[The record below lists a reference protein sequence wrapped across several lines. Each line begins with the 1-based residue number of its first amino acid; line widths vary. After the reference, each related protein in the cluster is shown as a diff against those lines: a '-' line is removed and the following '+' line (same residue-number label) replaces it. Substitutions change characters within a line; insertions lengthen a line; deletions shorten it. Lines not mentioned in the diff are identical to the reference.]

1 MITYSLINGI
11 RIAED
16 YIKNSN
22 SKYFIKTKYGEEYVL
37 QKKKLLK
44 KLEQNENIQDAHEC
58 IHNYKIDEKYETK
71 EINVVEKVS
80 KLLEGYSKVSL
91 IKIFDESGVD
101 ISSRYCHL
109 INHSYHI
116 IQIGKK
122 VIKGLN
128 KFFNDVID

>member
-44 KLEQNENIQDAHEC
+44 KLEQNENI
-58 IHNYKIDEKYETK
+58 II
-71 EINVVEKVS
+71 
-80 KLLEGYSKVSL
+80 KLMKNM
-91 IKIFDESGVD
+91 K
-101 ISSRYCHL
+101 
-109 INHSYHI
+109 
-116 IQIGKK
+116 QKK
-122 VIKGLN
+122 
-128 KFFNDVID
+128 